1 MKLATLRDGSRDGQ
15 LVVVSR
21 DLAQAHYASGM
32 ADGLQQVLD
41 DWNFLAPQ
49 LQELYAQLN
58 AGRARHAFA
67 FDPAHCLAPL
77 PRAYAWVRC
86 DPYAGAAPTAAAWS
100 QEAGAP
106 LLAPRAHWAMR
117 GLQELDF
124 VAGWAALTG
133 ELARACTAEQ
143 AGEGVRLL
151 TLALGLLAPGGQ
163 NLLASAFAPVVLTP
177 DELAQ
182 SWRAGRLA
190 LGLQVQ
196 LNGRS
201 FGLCDMAAQMPQGLG
216 DWLAALV
223 QERPLA
229 CGALAGALPVRDAD
243 AGKGYCSIADKRAV
257 EAGGEGQAR
266 TAWLRAGDVL
276 RVQAREPG
284 TEAGPFGAIEL
295 QIT

>member
-21 DLAQAHYASGM
+21 DLAQAHYASGI
-32 ADGLQQVLD
+32 ADCLQQVLD

-49 LQELYAQLN
+49 LQELCAQLN

-67 FDPAHCLAPL
+67 FDPSLCLAPL
-77 PRAYAWVRC
+77 PRAFGWARC
-86 DPYAGAAPTAAAWS
+86 DAYAAAEPAAAAWT

-106 LLAPRAHWAMR
+106 LLPPRASWPM
-117 GLQELDF
+117 GDLQELGF
-124 VAGWAALTG
+124 LAGWAALTG
-133 ELARACTAEQ
+133 ELERACTAEQ
-143 AGEGVRLL
+143 ASESVRLL
-151 TLALGLLAPGGQ
+151 TLALGLLAPGGR

-177 DELAQ
+177 DELAHG
-182 SWRAGRLA
+182 WHAGRLA

-201 FGLCDMAAQMPQGLG
+201 FGLCDMAAQMPHGLG
-216 DWLAALV
+216 EWLAALA
-223 QERPLA
+223 QARPLA
-229 CGALAGALPVRDAD
+229 CGALVGALPVRDAD
-243 AGKGYCSIADKRAV
+243 AGKGHGSLADKRAAEV
-257 EAGGEGQAR
+257 AGEGQAR
-266 TAWLRAGDVL
+266 TPWLRAGDVL
-276 RVQAREPG
+276 RVQARQPG